1 MTANPNPSG
10 EVATSSGLSAPL
22 ISVLKLQEAD
32 MARQQLETQLK
43 QVPFELAELD
53 KRVAEEK
60 AMFEAKRKAS
70 QEIEIQRKD
79 IDNRMKTAEAQV
91 LKFKTQQSE
100 VRKNDEYQALSHQI
114 ETAEAEVS
122 ALETQEIE
130 LMMKMDEATAA
141 VRLAEAEC
149 KRRLADLAGQT
160 ALIREKEAQ
169 CQAKLAAQT
178 GAVEAAAEGVPP
190 VWRRAYDSAKSR
202 TKRPPF
208 VAAMQDHRCGGCHLR
223 VSNEIA
229 EVARLGGKPVAC
241 DNCGRVVYWQA

>member
-1 MTANPNPSG
+1 MTANPTPNG
-10 EVATSSGLSAPL
+10 TVATPGLSAPL

-32 MARQQLETQLK
+32 IARQQLETQLK

-60 AMFEAKRKAS
+60 AAFETKRKAT

-79 IDNRMKTAEAQV
+79 MDNRLKSAEAQV

-100 VRKNDEYQALSHQI
+100 VRKNDEYQALTHQI

-141 VRLAEAEC
+141 LRAAEAEL

-160 ALIREKEAQ
+160 ALIREKETQ
-169 CQAKLAAQT
+169 CQTKLAAQT
-178 GAVEAAAEGVPP
+178 GAVEAAAESVPP
-190 VWRRAYDSAKSR
+190 PWKRAYDSAKAR
-202 TKRPPF
+202 AKRAPF

-229 EVARLGGKPVAC
+229 EVARHGDKPVAC